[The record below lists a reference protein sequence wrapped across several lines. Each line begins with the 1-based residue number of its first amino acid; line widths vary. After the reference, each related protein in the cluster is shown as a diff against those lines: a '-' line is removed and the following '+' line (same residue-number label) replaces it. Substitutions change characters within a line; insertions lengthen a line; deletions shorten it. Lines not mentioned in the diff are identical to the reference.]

1 MNIVPYNRETGEIL
15 VGQGYSITSP
25 EQRKAYHDKQAY
37 IEREKGS
44 HWVASYHEAIRS
56 ITQDLTLT
64 QAGGIIRLLP
74 YLRFKSEG
82 KLINNGKP
90 LKQTDIQRIFKR
102 SKRATSDLLSE
113 LESLGV
119 ITIVKEGRSNVFY
132 ISAEFHSMG
141 QRGNSDSF
149 TKLYQVR
156 LSEVVDGLELNDVGL
171 LYKVLPYFHYSEYY
185 LCANPD
191 EQDIA
196 KLSYLDRETLAEAI
210 GHEPETVSRLI
221 AKLQGRKAILSTK
234 SGKSVRYLV
243 HPDLMFRQQIET
255 DWTRSVRKLFD
266 QHD

>member
-1 MNIVPYNRETGEIL
+1 MTVVPLDTVTGQIMTNWQL
-15 VGQGYSITSP
+15 RSP
-25 EQRKAYHDKQAY
+25 EQREAYRNRQAY
-37 IEREKGS
+37 LDREKGS
-44 HWVASYHEAIRS
+44 HWVAAYHEAIRS
-56 ITQDLTLT
+56 ITQNLTLT
-64 QAGGIIRLLP
+64 QGGAIIKLLP

-102 SKRATSDLLSE
+102 SKRATSELLSE
-113 LESLGV
+113 LESIGV

-132 ISAEFHSMG
+132 ISAEFHTMG
-141 QRGNSDSF
+141 QRGSSDNF

-185 LCANPD
+185 LCANPN
-191 EQDIA
+191 EQDVSTITH
-196 KLSYLDRETLAEAI
+196 LDRESLAEAI

-221 AKLQGRKAILSTK
+221 TKLQGRRAILSTK

-243 HPDLMFRQQIET
+243 HPDLMFRQQVET